1 MKYGAKKMNKKQ
13 VGGPMNRPSAANPS
27 IKQGMTPAFKATD
40 RYTEKMLR
48 NQMPVASKGVIVG
61 MNGNASVQT
70 VPGSKGVMT
79 NVNPSVQAQTGATGY
94 RGGISS
100 APLTAMPN
108 AKLGGMLRKK
118 K

>member
-1 MKYGAKKMNKKQ
+1 MKHGTKTMKKMQGGGLFNK
-13 VGGPMNRPSAANPS
+13 PSAASPS
-27 IKQGMTPAFKATD
+27 IKATD
-40 RYTEKMLR
+40 MYTEKMLR

-70 VPGSKGVMT
+70 VPGSRGVMT

-108 AKLGGMLRKK
+108 AKLGAIVRKK

>member
-1 MKYGAKKMNKKQ
+1 MKHGAKKMNKKQ
-13 VGGPMNRPSAANPS
+13 MGGPTNRPSAANPS
-27 IKQGMTPAFKATD
+27 IKSTD

-79 NVNPSVQAQTGATGY
+79 NVNPSVSAQNTTAGY
-94 RGGISS
+94 KGGISS
-100 APLTAMPN
+100 APVTAMPK
-108 AKLGGMLRKK
+108 AMYGAMLRKK

>member
-1 MKYGAKKMNKKQ
+1 MKHGAKKMNKKQ
-13 VGGPMNRPSAANPS
+13 TGGFTNKPSASNPS
-27 IKQGMTPAFKATD
+27 IKSTD
-40 RYTEKMLR
+40 MYTEKMLR
-48 NQMPVASKGVIVG
+48 NQIPKASNGVIVG
-61 MNGNASVQT
+61 LNGNLSVQS

-100 APLTAMPN
+100 APLTAMPK
-108 AKLGGMLRKK
+108 AMYGAMLRKK

>member
-13 VGGPMNRPSAANPS
+13 MGGPMNRPSAANPS
-27 IKQGMTPAFKATD
+27 IKSTD
-40 RYTEKMLR
+40 KYTEKMLR

-61 MNGNASVQT
+61 MNGNVSVQS

-100 APLTAMPN
+100 APPSAIPN

>member
-1 MKYGAKKMNKKQ
+1 MKHGAKKMNKKQ
-13 VGGPMNRPSAANPS
+13 MGGPMNRPSAANPS
-27 IKQGMTPAFKATD
+27 IKSTD
-40 RYTEKMLR
+40 KYTEKMLR

-61 MNGNASVQT
+61 MNGNVSVQS

-100 APLTAMPN
+100 APPSAMPN

>member
-1 MKYGAKKMNKKQ
+1 MKHGTKTMKKMQ
-13 VGGPMNRPSAANPS
+13 GGGPINKPSAANPS
-27 IKQGMTPAFKATD
+27 IKSTD
-40 RYTEKMLR
+40 MYTEKMLR

-70 VPGSKGVMT
+70 VPGSRGVMT

-108 AKLGGMLRKK
+108 AKLGAIVRKK

>member
-1 MKYGAKKMNKKQ
+1 MKHGAKTMKKMQ
-13 VGGPMNRPSAANPS
+13 GGGISKVSAANPS
-27 IKQGMTPAFKATD
+27 IKSSDM
-40 RYTEKMLR
+40 YTEKMLR

-70 VPGSKGVMT
+70 VPGSRGVMT
-79 NVNPSVQAQTGATGY
+79 NLNPSVQAQTGATGY

-100 APLTAMPN
+100 APPTAMPN
-108 AKLGGMLRKK
+108 AKLGAIVRKK

>member
-13 VGGPMNRPSAANPS
+13 MGGPMNRPSAANPS
-27 IKQGMTPAFKATD
+27 IKSTD
-40 RYTEKMLR
+40 KYTEKMLR

-61 MNGNASVQT
+61 MNGNVSVQS

-100 APLTAMPN
+100 APPSAMPN

>member
-1 MKYGAKKMNKKQ
+1 MKHGTKTMKKMQ
-13 VGGPMNRPSAANPS
+13 AGGPINKPSAANPS
-27 IKQGMTPAFKATD
+27 IKSTD
-40 RYTEKMLR
+40 MYTEKMLR

-70 VPGSKGVMT
+70 VPGSRGVMT

-108 AKLGGMLRKK
+108 AKLGAIVRKK